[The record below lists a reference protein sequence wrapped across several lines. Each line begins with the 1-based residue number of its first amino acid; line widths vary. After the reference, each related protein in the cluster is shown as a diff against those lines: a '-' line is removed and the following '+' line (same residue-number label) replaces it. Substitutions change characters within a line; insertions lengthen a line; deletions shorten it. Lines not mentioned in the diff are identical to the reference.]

1 MPLNIFSPRAKGAQA
16 IPKAGLGGELAVAQG
31 FNTSIFW
38 AVTLGIV
45 ISASL
50 GFYSDSSYLVTIA
63 LLMAVMGAL
72 QFLLMRGWLKTTSAA
87 MLSILFA
94 GVFFS
99 MYRFGSVSIAQAS
112 LAGVPLIYSV
122 IVLGETTGALLLLL
136 SIAVSGWITFLQVTD
151 RLSHASPTI
160 PEAQWTVLTV
170 GLFVAFRMA
179 TLFKRNLLDAN
190 QRIQIAQNLLL
201 QERTNSNANLQEAL
215 TELEQQKHVID
226 QHAIVIN
233 LQPSGTISKG
243 NTRFVEVSGYTP
255 AEFIGQPIASFYSGS
270 QQDAFFSE
278 VIDIV
283 NREQVWHGELAL
295 RARDGHTFW
304 LDTTIAAFMNAEGHV
319 REYISVSSD
328 ISKRR
333 LAEQAANA
341 ASRAKSDFL
350 ANMSHEIRTPMN
362 GVVGTVDVLNAT
374 ELNPEQRRMVETIH
388 DSSLTLLQILNDVLD
403 FSKIEAGKLELEVID
418 LDLVAL
424 VEGVVQL
431 MLNIA
436 RERNITLTVWVDPT
450 LPRVLRGDP
459 TRLRQI
465 LFNLLGNALKFTS
478 GRAGQAGK
486 VEIRVQSK
494 ESPGSETG
502 LEIQITDNG
511 IGMKSD
517 QVSRLFE
524 AFTQGDNSTA
534 RKFGGTGLGLSITRR
549 LVDMMKG
556 QLLVQSSPG
565 LGSTFTVILPLLAA
579 PAGQT
584 LTAKQ
589 GSTSVAEASN
599 LQHPRKQRMRDELIL
614 IAEDNEINRDVL
626 REQLQLLGLRSECA
640 FDGVEALQMWRSG
653 RYSLLLTD
661 CHMPNMDGF
670 SLAQSIRDEEP
681 PYNHMPILAITANAL
696 QGEAQRCLNSGMDDY
711 LTKPLRLG
719 ALEAKLAV
727 WLPETASRTEP
738 EVWDASA
745 LTRLVGENPE
755 MQLRL
760 RTRFLENASEQVRRL
775 QQLMDADDT
784 VAVAELAHELKSS
797 ARTVGAL
804 LLGSLCDQLEQCA
817 RQGDVATM
825 QTLVAGVE
833 SAFAEVTPQ
842 IRV

>member
-1 MPLNIFSPRAKGAQA
+1 MPFDLFSVRRKGTDAE
-16 IPKAGLGGELAVAQG
+16 PKAGLGGELAVAQG
-31 FNTSIFW
+31 FNSSIFW
-38 AVTLGIV
+38 AVTLGIL

-63 LLMAVMGAL
+63 VLMAAMGAL

-112 LAGVPLIYSV
+112 LAGIPLVYSV

-179 TLFKRNLLDAN
+179 TLFKRYLLDAN
-190 QRIQIAQNLLL
+190 QRIQTAQNLLL
-201 QERTNSNANLQEAL
+201 QERTNSNANLKEAL

-233 LQPSGTISKG
+233 LQPNGEISKG
-243 NTRFVEVSGYTP
+243 NSRFVEVSGYAP
-255 AEFIGQPIASFYSGS
+255 AEFIGKPIASFYSGP
-270 QQDAFFSE
+270 QQDAFFGA
-278 VIDIV
+278 VIDTV
-283 NREQVWHGELAL
+283 NREQVWRGELAL
-295 RARDGHTFW
+295 RAHDGHIFW
-304 LDTTIAAFMNAEGHV
+304 LDTTIAAFMNTDGHV

-374 ELNPEQRRMVETIH
+374 QLNPEQRRLVETIH

-403 FSKIEAGKLELEVID
+403 FSKIEAGKLELETID
-418 LDLVAL
+418 VDLTTL
-424 VEGVVQL
+424 IDGVVQL
-431 MLNIA
+431 MLNMA
-436 RERNITLTVWVDPT
+436 SERNIALTVWVDPT
-450 LPRVLRGDP
+450 LPRVIRGDP
-459 TRLRQI
+459 TRVRQI
-465 LFNLLGNALKFTS
+465 LFNLVGNALKFTS
-478 GRAGQAGK
+478 GRAGQPGK
-486 VEIRVQSK
+486 VEIRVQGKASH
-494 ESPGSETG
+494 GSQSG

-511 IGMKSD
+511 IGMKAD

-524 AFTQGDNSTA
+524 AFTQGDTSTA
-534 RKFGGTGLGLSITRR
+534 RRFGGTGLGLSITKR

-556 QLLVQSSPG
+556 ELLVQSSPG
-565 LGSTFTVILPLLAA
+565 VGSTFTVILPLLEA

-589 GSTSVAEASN
+589 GSTSGAEASN
-599 LQHPRKQRMRDELIL
+599 VQYLRTQRRRDELIL

-626 REQLQLLGLRSECA
+626 QEQLQLLGLRSECA
-640 FDGVEALQMWRSG
+640 YDGVEALQMWRSG

-670 SLAQSIRDEEP
+670 SLAMSIRDEEP
-681 PYNHMPILAITANAL
+681 AHSHIPILAITANAL

-711 LTKPLRLG
+711 LVKPLRIG
-719 ALEAKLAV
+719 ALDAKLAV
-727 WLPETASRTEP
+727 WLPDTASQTGP
-738 EVWDASA
+738 QVWDASA

-760 RTRFLENASEQVRRL
+760 RMRFLESASEQVGRL
-775 QQLMDADDT
+775 PLLMNAKDT
-784 VAVAELAHELKSS
+784 AALAELAHELKSS

-804 LLGSLCDQLEQCA
+804 LLGDLCDQLEQCA

-825 QTLVAGVE
+825 KTLVARVE
-833 SAFAEVTPQ
+833 TAFTEVAPRIQ
-842 IRV
+842 V